1 MALGEVARRA
11 HFQCGV
17 CCVAVIR
24 DNSVVPAFHVLVL
37 TPSLT
42 LAVTRPT
49 VQPISVGLRAPG
61 PHRAGH
67 LLWFAQ
73 DSSAAERKTKE
84 GRGGTRS
91 TSERVSMLMGKA
103 QCQVSV

>member
-1 MALGEVARRA
+1 M
-11 HFQCGV
+11 
-17 CCVAVIR
+17 AVIR
-24 DNSVVPAFHVLVL
+24 DNSVLPAFHVLVL

-42 LAVTRPT
+42 LAVMQPT
-49 VQPISVGLRAPG
+49 VKAISVRLRAPG

-73 DSSAAERKTKE
+73 DSPVADRKAKE

-91 TSERVSMLMGKA
+91 TSERVSMLTWKA